1 MSFIHDVCISF
12 RDSRT
17 PNSSRSSSASSVS
30 HIESNGPF
38 NDLEESPGLISNDIS
53 DYVESSNDNEE
64 DDIVSNYPISL
75 ESRADST
82 LVAYAALTILII
94 EKNISGVA
102 FDALLSVLQ
111 VS

>member
-38 NDLEESPGLISNDIS
+38 NDLEESPGLISNEIS

-64 DDIVSNYPISL
+64 DDIVSNYPIFTGITGRLYSSCL
-75 ESRADST
+75 R
-82 LVAYAALTILII
+82 
-94 EKNISGVA
+94 G
-102 FDALLSVLQ
+102 FDNFDH
-111 VS
+111 